1 MKEDLIRTNEEN
13 ERHKQL
19 VTINRKRRE
28 LLKQKQQS
36 QLTIPQVSKV
46 NDENISFFHTLFF

>member
-36 QLTIPQVSKV
+36 RLTIPQVSKV
-46 NDENISFFHTLFF
+46 DDENISFFHTLFF

>member
-28 LLKQKQQS
+28 LLKQQQQS

-46 NDENISFFHTLFF
+46 DDENISFFHTLFF